1 MTAITA
7 SMVKEL
13 RELTGAGMME
23 CKKALVEAQGDIQTA
38 VDNMR
43 KSGQAKAAKK
53 AGRVAAEGAIVIAT
67 NPEKTTAHMLEIN
80 CETDFVA
87 RDENFKHFAHALAQ
101 CGIDTQS
108 DELSELMAQPMPQF
122 DGMTAEQAREALIV
136 KIGENIQVRR
146 FAAVSCNGV
155 VGHYLHGDRIGV
167 LVALDQENE
176 DLAKEIAMHIAAM
189 NPLAISAEGVSEAV
203 IEKEREI
210 ASAQAQT
217 SGKPANIIEKMVEGR
232 IQKFLKEVCLVDQP
246 FVKNPDQTIGALLKA
261 AKANVVSF
269 VRFEVG
275 EGIEKQTTN
284 LAEEVSATLKG
295 SSC

>member
-13 RELTGAGMME
+13 REMTGAGMME
-23 CKKALVEAQGDIQTA
+23 CKKALVEAEGSIELA

-53 AGRVAAEGAIVIAT
+53 AGRVAAEGAVVIAI
-67 NPEKTTAHMLEIN
+67 NADKKMGNIIEIN

-87 RDENFKHFAHALAQ
+87 RDENFKKYADALVQ
-101 CGIDTQS
+101 CGIETQS
-108 DELSELMAQPMPQF
+108 SELSELMAQEMPAYENQ
-122 DGMTAEQAREALIV
+122 TAEAAREALVV

-146 FAAVSCNGV
+146 MGVIAADGI
-155 VGHYLHGDRIGV
+155 VGSYLHGDRIGV
-167 LVALDQENE
+167 LVGLDKADA
-176 DLAKEIAMHIAAM
+176 DLAKDIAMHIAAT
-189 NPLAISAEGVSEAV
+189 NPLALSEENVPASV

-210 ASAQAQT
+210 VTAQAQE

-232 IQKFLKEVCLVDQP
+232 IQKFMKEVCLVHQP
-246 FVKNPDQTIGALLKA
+246 FVKDPDQTIQGLLKA
-261 AKANVVSF
+261 AGATITAF

-275 EGIEKQTTN
+275 EGIEKQTTD
-284 LAEEVSATLKG
+284 LAQEVNATLKG
-295 SSC
+295 SE

>member
-23 CKKALVEAQGDIQTA
+23 CKKALVEANGDIQTA
-38 VDNMR
+38 IDNMR

-53 AGRVAAEGAIVIAT
+53 AGRVAAEGAIVIAS

-87 RDENFKHFAHALAQ
+87 RDENFKHFANALAQ

-108 DELSELMAQPMPQF
+108 DELSELMAQPMAQF

-176 DLAKEIAMHIAAM
+176 NLAKEIAMHIAAM
-189 NPLAISAEGVSEAV
+189 NPLAINAEGVSPAV

-217 SGKPANIIEKMVEGR
+217 SGKPANIIEKMVDGR

-246 FVKNPDQTIGALLKA
+246 FIKNPDQTINDLLKA
-261 AKANVVSF
+261 AKANVISF

-295 SSC
+295 SE

>member
-23 CKKALVEAQGDIQTA
+23 CKKALVEAQGDIQVA
-38 VDNMR
+38 IDNMR
-43 KSGQAKAAKK
+43 KNGQAKAAKK
-53 AGRVAAEGAIVIAT
+53 AGRVAAEGAIVIAS
-67 NPEKTTAHMLEIN
+67 NPEKTTAHMIEIN

-87 RDENFKHFAHALAQ
+87 RDENFKNFANALVA
-101 CGIDTQS
+101 CGIENQVND
-108 DELSELMAQPMPQF
+108 LSELMAQPMPQF

-146 FAAVSCNGV
+146 LASLSSDGV

-167 LVALDQENE
+167 LVALDQDNE
-176 DLAKEIAMHIAAM
+176 ELAKDIAMHVAAM
-189 NPLAISAEGVSEAV
+189 NPLALNADDISAEV

-232 IQKFLKEVCLVDQP
+232 IQKFVKEVCLVHQP
-246 FVKNPDQTIGALLKA
+246 FVKNPDQTITDLLKA
-261 AKANVVSF
+261 ADANIVGF

-275 EGIEKQTTN
+275 EGIEKQTTD
-284 LAEEVSATLKG
+284 LAKEVSATLKG
-295 SSC
+295 SA